1 MTKGPLAAR
10 KLVATKTAV
19 TLLPHAYLASPKT
32 KKTLARRPGEEG
44 FSLIELVVVI
54 AVLAILSAVAIP
66 AFVGVQANGKASAVK
81 NGLVNGVKE
90 CVVRSTDGKTTN
102 FSEAQSFASSTAF
115 QGYIVAANAGNTT
128 CYQAKA
134 TASDAGLSDFVISMD
149 PATGIVTKTCTLTTA
164 PGCKSG
170 GSW

>member
-1 MTKGPLAAR
+1 MTKKSKIRLKFNSR
-10 KLVATKTAV
+10 KNQA
-19 TLLPHAYLASPKT
+19 
-32 KKTLARRPGEEG
+32 G

-90 CVVRSTDGKTTN
+90 CVVRSTDGKTTL
-102 FSEAQSFASSTAF
+102 FSDAQSFASSTAF
-115 QGYIVAANAGNTT
+115 QGYSVAANSGNTT

-134 TASDAGLSDFVISMD
+134 TATDTGLSDFLIVMD
-149 PATGIVTKTCTLTTA
+149 PATGVVTKTCSVDTA
-164 PGCKSG
+164 PGCKTG
-170 GSW
+170 GTW

>member
-1 MTKGPLAAR
+1 MTKKSKIRLKLNSR
-10 KLVATKTAV
+10 KNQA
-19 TLLPHAYLASPKT
+19 
-32 KKTLARRPGEEG
+32 G

-90 CVVRSTDGKTTN
+90 CVVRSTDGKTTL
-102 FSEAQSFASSTAF
+102 FADAQSFASSTAF
-115 QGYIVAANAGNTT
+115 QGYSVAANSGNTT

-134 TASDAGLSDFVISMD
+134 TATDTGLSDFLIVMD
-149 PATGIVTKTCTLTTA
+149 PATGVVTKTCSVATA
-164 PGCKSG
+164 PGCKTG
-170 GSW
+170 GTW

>member
-1 MTKGPLAAR
+1 MS
-10 KLVATKTAV
+10 
-19 TLLPHAYLASPKT
+19 LLHTYLASPKT
-32 KKTLARRPGEEG
+32 KKALNRRPGEEG

-90 CVVRSTDGKTTN
+90 CVVRSTDGKSTD
-102 FSEAQSFASSTAF
+102 FEEAQSFANATAF
-115 QGYIVAANAGNTT
+115 QGYTVKKNGTDSS

-134 TASDAGLSDFVISMD
+134 EAKDDALADFTIVMN
-149 PATGIVTKTCTLTTA
+149 PATGAVTKTCSDGTA
-164 PGCKSG
+164 PGCKPGVGTGASAT
-170 GSW
+170 W

>member
-1 MTKGPLAAR
+1 MSMIQNYLSMPSTKRVLTR
-10 KLVATKTAV
+10 KYVD
-19 TLLPHAYLASPKT
+19 
-32 KKTLARRPGEEG
+32 EG

-90 CVVRSTDGKTTN
+90 CAVLDSDDKDTAFDD
-102 FSEAQSFASSTAF
+102 AQSFANVDGFSGYKLEMYTSSTEKGAKAPDSCF
-115 QGYIVAANAGNTT
+115 S
-128 CYQAKA
+128 AKA
-134 TASDAGLSDFVISMD
+134 TADKSSGLSDFMITMD
-149 PATGIVTKTCTLTTA
+149 PGTGTVTKTCGDDTK

-170 GSW
+170 KVW